1 MVGKQAA
8 VSRMLFL
15 LACLAL
21 LLGLAACGGGGG
33 EEGGAGTA
41 VPDGGTATPG
51 GTVEI
56 TMWHSEV
63 AANLDSLQKLVRRFN
78 SSALRE
84 RCVGNKSGRCRL
96 WTSS

>member
-21 LLGLAACGGGGG
+21 FLGLAACGGGGE
-33 EEGGAGTA
+33 EEGEGTPTAG
-41 VPDGGTATPG
+41 P
-51 GTVEI
+51 VEI
-56 TMWHSEV
+56 TLWHSEV
-63 AANLDSLQKLVRRFN
+63 ASNLDTIQKLVRRFN

>member
-1 MVGKQAA
+1 MDDKQATA
-8 VSRMLFL
+8 RKMLFL

-21 LLGLAACGGGGG
+21 LLGLAACGGGG
-33 EEGGAGTA
+33 EEGGAGTP

-63 AANLDSLQKLVRRFN
+63 AANLDSLQKLVRRLN